1 MVTLMQNYKVKKY
14 SFFGLLS
21 LFIMYLFY
29 ITPIIFDDKF
39 NKAHASL
46 YNSFAKDWNATF
58 SMYFSWSSRTLVN
71 FVMYQMEVH
80 GKYLFAIVTGLFF
93 FVMLM
98 SVSAFIND
106 RQLFKFDVSIGVA
119 LMTVPLVYYSTAGW
133 IATTTTYLYPIC
145 AATYALTALKMKK
158 KAIWQEIL
166 LCLATLY
173 AANNEQVLIV
183 LLFIFSAFS
192 LSQVCAN
199 HRLNTLIVVQDIL
212 LIVSLLWF
220 LLSPGNKQRGIEE
233 IPRWLPEFKNMNLF
247 NKLDMGFMTT
257 MQHLLFANLP
267 YMFLVVI
274 IPVIFYVHQLR
285 TGKKNIRV
293 YAIFS
298 FLTFMLWSF
307 SSILFDV
314 FNITKNVFLSKL
326 FVFSKL
332 GLFTADNVDSKK
344 CVFSFCLYFIFLAL
358 LFFIYSFEME
368 KSQYLILSAAFL
380 GACLSRIAL
389 GFSAT
394 NYVSATRTFSV
405 MAVTLIII
413 MLFMLRRL
421 TSLKYYNVINAM
433 IVAAAG
439 LNLIVFYLQVTNS
452 GLRYFPLWIS
462 LLNG

>member
-1 MVTLMQNYKVKKY
+1 MQNYKVKKY

-192 LSQVCAN
+192 
-199 HRLNTLIVVQDIL
+199 
-212 LIVSLLWF
+212 
-220 LLSPGNKQRGIEE
+220 
-233 IPRWLPEFKNMNLF
+233 
-247 NKLDMGFMTT
+247 
-257 MQHLLFANLP
+257 
-267 YMFLVVI
+267 
-274 IPVIFYVHQLR
+274 
-285 TGKKNIRV
+285 
-293 YAIFS
+293 
-298 FLTFMLWSF
+298 
-307 SSILFDV
+307 
-314 FNITKNVFLSKL
+314 
-326 FVFSKL
+326 
-332 GLFTADNVDSKK
+332 
-344 CVFSFCLYFIFLAL
+344 
-358 LFFIYSFEME
+358 
-368 KSQYLILSAAFL
+368 
-380 GACLSRIAL
+380 
-389 GFSAT
+389 
-394 NYVSATRTFSV
+394 
-405 MAVTLIII
+405 
-413 MLFMLRRL
+413 
-421 TSLKYYNVINAM
+421 
-433 IVAAAG
+433 
-439 LNLIVFYLQVTNS
+439 
-452 GLRYFPLWIS
+452 
-462 LLNG
+462 